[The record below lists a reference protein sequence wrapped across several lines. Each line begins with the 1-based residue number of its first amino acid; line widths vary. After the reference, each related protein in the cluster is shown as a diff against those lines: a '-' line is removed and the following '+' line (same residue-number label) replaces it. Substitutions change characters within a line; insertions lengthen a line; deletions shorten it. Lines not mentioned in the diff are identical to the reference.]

1 MKSAYKRGEQ
11 SSGPDSIAEDE
22 EGCLENSFQNV
33 AALYPL
39 RLCILG
45 TRFCIQK

>member
-1 MKSAYKRGEQ
+1 MKNAYEREW
-11 SSGPDSIAEDE
+11 SSGPDSIPEDE
-22 EGCLENSFQNV
+22 EGCLQSSFQNV

-45 TRFCIQK
+45 TSSWIHK

>member
-1 MKSAYKRGEQ
+1 MKSAYERGEQ

-22 EGCLENSFQNV
+22 EGCLNSFQNV